1 MYPPT
6 RLATQRVP
14 QRFALRRGQRPHRLT
29 YGLKQEEELR
39 RGLQADA
46 NLLVHYS
53 LTEDAI
59 YKMDAIVRFRDAP
72 MWPAVGIQFTTK
84 FDPEKIQRTI
94 AAVRRSR
101 IVSRLLYLQVDG
113 PLTESAF
120 PIIRRL
126 VRLTATFTDD
136 KGFISVVLASDTQ
149 GQYGIRDAQAFP
161 VETPDKIRSQMKEEK
176 AA

>member
-1 MYPPT
+1 MKGQCQAVRP
-6 RLATQRVP
+6 
-14 QRFALRRGQRPHRLT
+14 RRPDL
-29 YGLKQEEELR
+29 
-39 RGLQADA
+39 
-46 NLLVHYS
+46 
-53 LTEDAI
+53 
-59 YKMDAIVRFRDAP
+59 
-72 MWPAVGIQFTTK
+72 WPAVGIQFTTK

-113 PLTESAF
+113 PITEAAF

-136 KGFISVVLASDTQ
+136 KGFISVVLASDAQ
-149 GQYGIRDAQAFP
+149 GQYGICDARAFP
-161 VETPDKIRSQMKEEK
+161 VETPNKIRSQKKEEK